1 MDEVKTAKKPI
12 TKSELRDFVE
22 LVNHLEVTHS
32 LTSREVVLLLKIYTG
47 FATDIT
53 IPEQLA
59 LLTKGLL
66 SSNGKDVLEG
76 LLWTGK
82 EAIQT
87 SMVMLHNSK
96 PKANETAL
104 EIVERIASTLLPSDK
119 AKIDGIIEKYAI
131 DYFQNDLEIA
141 RYFTIL
147 RFIYPP
153 LKEDHNPNWVDHF
166 IVQPNQTNLWSPNA
180 SVAKKFRAIYTK
192 KDIGIFLLAVYYAMK
207 DSIDLTRQSY
217 FMPSIANFMDK
228 YDVWYE
234 YAEDKI
240 KAVKKSAEKTK
251 AAGPRINKTDT
262 L

>member
-1 MDEVKTAKKPI
+1 MDQVTKQPM
-12 TKSELRDFVE
+12 TKSQLKEFVE
-22 LVNHLEVTHS
+22 LVNHLETTHS
-32 LTSREVVLLLKIYTG
+32 LTTREVILLLRMITG

-53 IPEQLA
+53 IPEQFTLS
-59 LLTKGLL
+59 TKGLL

-96 PKANETAL
+96 PKANKTAL
-104 EIVERIASTLLPSDK
+104 DIVEKIAATLLPDNKEKVNSL
-119 AKIDGIIEKYAI
+119 IEDYAVK
-131 DYFQNDLEIA
+131 YFQNDLEIA

-153 LKEDHNPNWVDHF
+153 LKEEHNANWVNHF

-180 SVAKKFRAIYTK
+180 KMTSKFRAIYIK
-192 KDIGIFLLAVYYAMK
+192 KDIGIFLLGVYYAMK
-207 DSIDLTRQSY
+207 DSIDLNKGAY
-217 FMPSIANFMDK
+217 YMPSIVNFMEK

-234 YAEDKI
+234 YAEEKVNQAVVKEAKTVAIPRVNKI
-240 KAVKKSAEKTK
+240 
-251 AAGPRINKTDT
+251 DT